1 MVPSPRSNHAL
12 FNSGYC
18 IAILSSIF
26 SEMEFLMLLT
36 YEDDNSHLLQ
46 NSLMEI
52 PLLSMN
58 CFSLSFTVIV

>member
-1 MVPSPRSNHAL
+1 
-12 FNSGYC
+12 
-18 IAILSSIF
+18 
-26 SEMEFLMLLT
+26 MEFLMLLT